1 MIKYQT
7 SNSLNLIRFK
17 YYHLYY
23 KLHQLMS
30 EFLQSSQI
38 PNSIHQHTS
47 NSCDIMNFTLDS
59 QTSDDKENFGLIN
72 IVKQKSCEDGD
83 CINNNQTQGSQR
95 LDSKNLT
102 SNYSAF

>member
-1 MIKYQT
+1 MINYQT

-47 NSCDIMNFTLDS
+47 NFNDIINFSVDS
-59 QTSDDKENFGLIN
+59 QTNDDKENFGIIN
-72 IVKQKSCEDGD
+72 VVKQKSCEDGD
-83 CINNNQTQGSQR
+83 YNSINQTQGSLG
-95 LDSKNLT
+95 LDSKN
-102 SNYSAF
+102 N